1 MPTIPILLAHD
12 DFYVVH
18 KPAGVT
24 MHDSDKGIITVLAA
38 QLAET
43 DLYLCHRLDDGTSG
57 CLIIARNAGAAA
69 TLSGLFAR
77 REIQKYYVALA
88 PGKPK
93 KKQGSIVGDMKN
105 RRGGQHILLKSRD
118 NPAATQF
125 FCHSISPGLRAYLV
139 RPLTGKTHQIRV
151 ALKSLGCPILGD
163 QLYGGQNADRLY
175 LHAWR
180 VEFHYD
186 GQPIAVHCLPASGS
200 EFLTTVFSEWLA
212 RFSAPAALPWPD
224 LKLSSNIQ

>member
-1 MPTIPILLAHD
+1 MPAISILLAHD

-24 MHDSDKGIITVLAA
+24 MHDSDQGIITLLAA
-38 QLAET
+38 QFDES

-57 CLIIARNAGAAA
+57 CLIIARNAAAAA

-105 RRGGQHILLKSRD
+105 RRGGQHILLKSRE

-125 FCHSISPGLRAYLV
+125 FCQSISSGLRAYLV

-163 QLYGGQNADRLY
+163 QLYGGKNADRLY
-175 LHAWR
+175 LHAWQ
-180 VEFHYD
+180 VEFHYA
-186 GQPIAVHCLPASGS
+186 GQHFVVHCNPALGS
-200 EFLTTVFSEWLA
+200 QFLTTAFSEWLA
-212 RFSAPAALPWPD
+212 RYTAPAALPWPD
-224 LKLSSNIQ
+224 LKLSSTML